1 MCSYTYSWY
10 YCNHDYYIWA
20 NSIEICPN
28 RLLSGYSSD
37 AWSIDMCK
45 EMKVTCGGFSNY
57 YCTECSEDVSL
68 EFELDEM

>member
-20 NSIEICPN
+20 NSVEVCPN
-28 RLLSGYSSD
+28 RLLSGYSYD
-37 AWSIDMCK
+37 CWSIDMCK
-45 EMKVTCGGFSNY
+45 NSKVTCGGFSNY
-57 YCTECSEDVSL
+57 YCSDCSEDVSL

>member
-45 EMKVTCGGFSNY
+45 NMKVTCGGFSNY
-57 YCTECSEDVSL
+57 YCNDCSEDYSL
-68 EFELDEM
+68 EYELDEM